1 MSAAT
6 AATTGNFGARL
17 QDTGE
22 TAFRFWAP
30 DAETVSLELNGRPG
44 MPMQRDADGVFS
56 ATAAAG
62 AGSRYRY
69 RVTAD
74 LTVPDPASRAQ
85 AGDVHDDSLVVDLDY
100 HWRHQ
105 DWRGRPWAE
114 TVVYELHAGA
124 CGGFAGITAQLPR
137 LAKLGVTAIELMP
150 IADFPGRHNWGYDG
164 VLPYAPDSAYGTLDE
179 LRAMIDAAHGHK
191 LQVFL
196 DVVYNHFG
204 PDGNYLNAY
213 AKSFF
218 RADIHT
224 PWGNAIDFRRP
235 QVKSFFIDNALYWLN
250 DIRFDGLRFDAVH
263 AIQDTGFLHELAAAI
278 RAGVAPDRHV
288 HLILE
293 NEENDA
299 ALLRATP
306 AEKKFDAQWTD
317 DWHHCAHVMLTG
329 ESEGYYGDFDDAAA
343 RMARCLAEGFAYQGE
358 PSAHAEGAPRGTAS
372 GHLPSTAFVIC
383 LQNHD
388 QIGNR
393 AMGDRLTALAK
404 PEALRAAVALL
415 LFTPQI
421 PMLFMGEEWGT
432 TTPFLFFTDHNE
444 ELGKLVTEG
453 RRKEFAHFAAF
464 SNPATR
470 EKIPDPNAAGT
481 FQASVAA
488 YPAQPDEAQQN
499 WFDLY
504 ARCLDLRARHI
515 VPVLAG
521 CTAIGAQALSQAA
534 IRAAWTMNDGS
545 VLTVATNFGSASVEC
560 KPGGGTLL
568 FTTAEQAPPDYTL
581 TAYTTCVW
589 LRAA

>member
-1 MSAAT
+1 MGAQSLG
-6 AATTGNFGARL
+6 TGDFGARL
-17 QDTGE
+17 VGPGD

-30 DAETVSLELNGRPG
+30 DAQTVNLELNGAPG
-44 MPMQRDADGVFS
+44 VPMQRDADGVFA
-56 ATAAAG
+56 ATVPAA

-69 RVTAD
+69 RVAPD
-74 LTVPDPASRAQ
+74 LAVPDPASRAQ
-85 AGDVHDDSLVVDLDY
+85 AGDVHDDSLVVDLAYDWK
-100 HWRHQ
+100 HP

-114 TVVYELHAGA
+114 TVVYELHAGSF
-124 CGGFAGITAQLPR
+124 GGFAGITAQLPR

-164 VLPYAPDSAYGTLDE
+164 VLPYAPDAAYGTLDE

-218 RADIHT
+218 REDIHT
-224 PWGNAIDFRRP
+224 PWGNAIDFRKP

-263 AIQDTGFLHELAAAI
+263 AIQDTGFLNELAAAI
-278 RAGVAPDRHV
+278 RAGVAPERHV
-288 HLILE
+288 HLVLE

-299 ALLRATP
+299 ALLRAAP
-306 AEKKFDAQWTD
+306 ADQKFDAQWTD
-317 DWHHCAHVMLTG
+317 DWHHCAHVMLTR
-329 ESEGYYGDFDDAAA
+329 EFEGYYGDFADAAEQ
-343 RMARCLAEGFAYQGE
+343 MARCLAEGFAYQGE
-358 PSAHAEGAPRGTAS
+358 PSAHAEGKPRGTAS
-372 GHLPSTAFVIC
+372 GHLPTTAFVIC

-393 AMGDRLTALAK
+393 AMGDRLTTLAK

-444 ELGKLVTEG
+444 ELGHLVTAG

-470 EKIPDPNAAGT
+470 EQIPDPNAAAT
-481 FQASVAA
+481 FHASVAA
-488 YPAQPDEAQQN
+488 YPAQLTETQQD
-499 WFDLY
+499 WSDLY
-504 ARCLDLRARHI
+504 TRCLGLRARHI

-521 CTAIGAQALSQAA
+521 CTAIGAQALSKAA
-534 IRAAWTMNDGS
+534 VRAAWTMNDGS
-545 VLTVATNFGSASVEC
+545 VLTVAANFDGANVEC
-560 KPGGGTLL
+560 KPGGGKLL
-568 FTTAEQAPPDYTL
+568 FTTAKETPPDYTL
-581 TAYTTCVW
+581 PAHTTCVW